1 MPPQIAPGLYHR
13 CEALTRNIDIES
25 ETNRFDEADRHRMV
39 SDTDTG
45 AKIRSQIQDLRQLLD
60 AYRNGAI
67 EERA

>member
-1 MPPQIAPGLYHR
+1 M
-13 CEALTRNIDIES
+13 DIES
-25 ETNRFDEADRHRMV
+25 ETNRFDQADRRRMV

-60 AYRNGAI
+60 STVSICI